1 MSEENETEKVNS
13 SQNQPDLD
21 NIIETIEDLLNKTEY
36 ELNKTITDDNK
47 ISLNALD
54 LANEPNSNGIDNSNE
69 NNLDVHSKVIKQS
82 ITSLNS
88 INDKLEENSSQLASS
103 YEQEIT
109 RLKELIK
116 TKENEN
122 LILDLKLNENEQQYK
137 STIEQLHLNFTQK
150 LEQTLK
156 KFQDMQKDKTS
167 SMVMKYAEA
176 EKKCIDLNR
185 SIELANSK
193 LNDSLKEKQR
203 INENLAKSKKDYEKL
218 NFDFEN
224 KMKEIMQLK
233 QENSR
238 MKEQFVICEAK
249 EKAANLKL
257 KTELEAGLSSKRLIL
272 QLNAE
277 INELN
282 KKLKEK
288 SPTSDVITIDEV
300 TSDHDS
306 NKQEENNE
314 EKIASETIDTSQIAP
329 ARSQSVSPVPS
340 TVQIQI
346 NDQKKANLEKEKMT
360 RELQALKSQL
370 KDMFEERT
378 TLRDRLQCMENERK
392 TQEISLNKFKE
403 TIQNQKQM
411 NKDLLNEILHLRE
424 LQETLTKYVFQKY
437 INIKIS

>member
-1 MSEENETEKVNS
+1 MSEENEAEKVNS
-13 SQNQPDLD
+13 SLNQPDLD
-21 NIIETIEDLLNKTEY
+21 NIIETIEDLLNKTEN

-47 ISLNALD
+47 ISIRALD
-54 LANEPNSNGIDNSNE
+54 LANESNSNKTNDIESDNQS
-69 NNLDVHSKVIKQS
+69 IKQS

-88 INDKLEENSSQLASS
+88 INDKLEENSSQLVSS
-103 YEQEIT
+103 YEQEIS
-109 RLKELIK
+109 RLNDLIK

-122 LILDLKLNENEQQYK
+122 LNLDLKLNENEQQYK

-203 INENLAKSKKDYEKL
+203 INESLAKSKKDYEKL
-218 NFDFEN
+218 NYEFEN

-238 MKEQFVICEAK
+238 MKEQFVICEAR

-257 KTELEAGLSSKRLIL
+257 KTELEAGLNSKRLIL

-288 SPTSDVITIDEV
+288 SPTSDVSTIEDA
-300 TSDHDS
+300 SDQDT
-306 NKQEENNE
+306 NKQEENNQ
-314 EKIASETIDTSQIAP
+314 EKIVTETIEIGQTASV
-329 ARSQSVSPVPS
+329 RSQSVSPIPPS
-340 TVQIQI
+340 VYIQA
-346 NDQKKANLEKEKMT
+346 NDQKKANLEKEKMN

-378 TLRDRLQCMENERK
+378 TMRDRLQCMENERK
-392 TQEISLNKFKE
+392 MQEISLNKFKE

-424 LQETLTKYVFQKY
+424 LQETLSK
-437 INIKIS
+437 

>member
-1 MSEENETEKVNS
+1 MAEENEADKVNS
-13 SQNQPDLD
+13 NLNQPDLD
-21 NIIETIEDLLNKTEY
+21 NIIETIEDLLNKTEN
-36 ELNKTITDDNK
+36 ELNKTVTDDNK
-47 ISLNALD
+47 ISINALD
-54 LANEPNSNGIDNSNE
+54 LANESNANNNNINNNKDNDE
-69 NNLDVHSKVIKQS
+69 NDNKSIKQS

-103 YEQEIT
+103 YEQEIS
-109 RLKELIK
+109 RLKDLIK
-116 TKENEN
+116 TKESEN
-122 LILDLKLNENEQQYK
+122 LNLDLKLNENEQQYK
-137 STIEQLHLNFTQK
+137 ATIEQLHLNFTQK

-203 INENLAKSKKDYEKL
+203 INETLAKSKKDYEKL
-218 NFDFEN
+218 NLEFES

-257 KTELEAGLSSKRLIL
+257 KSELEAGLSSKRLIL

-282 KKLKEK
+282 RKLKEK
-288 SPTSDVITIDEV
+288 SPTPDISTGDEV
-300 TSDHDS
+300 PSNQDL
-306 NKQEENNE
+306 NKQDENTE
-314 EKIASETIDTSQIAP
+314 EKIASETIDVTP
-329 ARSQSVSPVPS
+329 ARSQSVSPIPHP
-340 TVQIQI
+340 TAVQVQS
-346 NDQKKANLEKEKMT
+346 NDLKKANIEKEKMI

-378 TLRDRLQCMENERK
+378 TLRDRLQSMENERK
-392 TQEISLNKFKE
+392 MQEISLNKFKE

-411 NKDLLNEILHLRE
+411 NKELLNEILHLRE
-424 LQETLTKYVFQKY
+424 LQETLTKY
-437 INIKIS
+437 IS